1 MATDAE
7 PVAAVLEARG
17 MRKSFFGVEVL
28 HGVDFTLGRAQ
39 VHGLVGQNGAGKSTL
54 MKILNGVYTRDM
66 GETLIDGRLV
76 DYDSPREASA
86 LGIAM
91 VFQEFSLIPTMTVT
105 QNVLLAREPQGL
117 GRLIDD
123 RAAKRRTRQVL
134 DQLGAAIDP
143 DATVGDLPIGT
154 RQLVEI
160 AKAISHDARI
170 LILDE
175 PTASLPATEID
186 TLFAAVK
193 RLTAQGIGIIY
204 ISHHLQEVLQICDH
218 VTVLR
223 DGEVTLTA
231 PTAALSIGAM
241 ITSMLGQNLERELA
255 WQGREQ
261 DAAAKPLLR
270 IHELT
275 TSRIHN
281 VTFDLRPGE
290 IVGIAGLL
298 GSGRTELLRVLFG
311 IDQPDSGSIE
321 LAGRRVAFGSPSDA
335 LRAGVALVP
344 EDRRRT
350 GLVGDHG
357 VRTNIL
363 MGTWNRISRFGF
375 VRDRIGR
382 MIAEGFVDRLRILTP
397 NLEQQVARLSG
408 GNQQKVVVAKNLAIR
423 PKVLLLDDPTVG
435 IDVKS
440 KADILDEAR
449 TLAGEGNAII
459 LVSSE
464 LSELS
469 ALCDR
474 VMVLREGTIT
484 GWLDRRR
491 GDDISEAALTH
502 AVQVA

>member
-1 MATDAE
+1 MADSTKEA
-7 PVAAVLEARG
+7 PVLEARG

-28 HGVDFTLGRAQ
+28 HGVDFSLRRAQ
-39 VHGLVGQNGAGKSTL
+39 IHGLVGQNGAGKSTL
-54 MKILNGVYTRDM
+54 VKILNGVYQRDA

-76 DYDSPREASA
+76 NYDTPREARA

-91 VFQEFSLIPTMTVT
+91 VFQEFSLIPTMTVA
-105 QNVLLAREPQGL
+105 QNVLLTREPQSV

-123 RAAKRRTRQVL
+123 KAARRRTRDVMEQV
-134 DQLGAAIDP
+134 GASIDP
-143 DATVGDLPIGT
+143 DTTVGDLPIGV

-160 AKAISHDARI
+160 AKAISQDARI

-175 PTASLPATEID
+175 PTASLPVHEID
-186 TLFAAVK
+186 TLFAAIR
-193 RLTAQGIGIIY
+193 RLTAQGIGVIY

-231 PTAALSIGAM
+231 PTADLSIGSL
-241 ITSMLGQNLERELA
+241 ITSMIGQTLERDLA
-255 WQGREQ
+255 WQGAEL
-261 DAAAKPLLR
+261 DPSAEPMLR
-270 IHELT
+270 VRELT
-275 TSRIHN
+275 TSRIDN

-290 IVGIAGLL
+290 ILGIAGLL

-311 IDQPDSGSIE
+311 IDQPDHGSIE
-321 LAGRRVAFGSPSDA
+321 LAGRRVAFGSPGAA
-335 LRAGVALVP
+335 LRSGIALVP

-357 VRTNIL
+357 VRTNVL
-363 MGTWNRISRFGF
+363 MGTWDQISRFGF

-382 MIAEGFVDRLRILTP
+382 SLAERFVDRLRIRTP

-449 TLAGEGNAII
+449 ALAGEGNAII

-464 LSELS
+464 LGELS
-469 ALCDR
+469 AVCDR
-474 VMVLREGTIT
+474 VMILREGRIA
-484 GWLDRRR
+484 GWLDRSR
-491 GDDISEAALTH
+491 GDDVSEAALNH
-502 AVQVA
+502 AIQVA